1 MFSLLL
7 AAVNL
12 VTVDPGHFHAALV
25 QNRTYPEVAREVK
38 VFAPDGAEL
47 DAHLKLIGSFNTR
60 GDSPTSWKE
69 VVFRGG
75 DYLEAFIAAAKN
87 GELGENPVAVFA
99 GKNDRKGDYALA
111 AVEAGV
117 NVLSDKPMAVTPEV
131 FAKTEKAARL
141 AQKNGLFFADIM
153 TERNEITT
161 ILQREL
167 AMRRDLYGEQEKGSA
182 EDPAVTKISVH
193 HYCKLVNGAPLKR
206 PEWYYDTKVQGEGIV
221 DVTTH
226 LVDLVQWETFPGV
239 RFSKSDVEIVS
250 AKTWPTMI
258 TPDQFKTSTG
268 GVIGKTIAVDANGEF
283 IWKLKGVHCKVSV
296 VWNFMAP
303 ARTGDTHY
311 SLMRGT
317 RAELVIEQGA
327 KENYKPVLYV
337 RSRGEAKATEKALK
351 AALADISRSW
361 PGLTAEPTAEK
372 GVWRIAYPKKYD
384 IGHEA
389 HFSQVVRMYLDWMK
403 KGRQDPDYIDNMI
416 VKYHTIVEAWKKSRN
431 PVKVGII
438 GLDTSHSLAF
448 TEMMN
453 VKRTADVAGF
463 RVTAAYQW
471 GSRDIVSSTN
481 RYPKYLPKMR
491 EMGVEIVP
499 SIRELLDKVDVV
511 CLETNDG
518 REHLKQAEEVFA
530 SGKRVFIDKPLAHNL
545 ADALKI
551 YDAGKKYNARY
562 FSSSALRFTPVAMAC
577 RAGEHGPIAGAALMA
592 PSPPEKQGTH
602 NFYTWYGIHG
612 FEMLVAVMGA
622 GVEKVSCFRNDK
634 GDVVNAVWKDG
645 RMGEL
650 RLSQNRWHYA
660 GYILPAKPKNSR
672 QPLVMFDGY
681 SGYGAL
687 MREIV
692 RFFETGKA
700 PVSPEETL
708 EIMAFMEAA
717 EMSAKRGG
725 EPVTIAEAIE
735 ECREK
740 PFWKFW

>member
-1 MFSLLL
+1 MFSLLF

-38 VFAPDGAEL
+38 VFAPAGAEL

-182 EDPAVTKISVH
+182 EDPAVSKISVH

-303 ARTGDTHY
+303 AGTGDTHY

-361 PGLTAEPTAEK
+361 PGLTAEPTAEQ